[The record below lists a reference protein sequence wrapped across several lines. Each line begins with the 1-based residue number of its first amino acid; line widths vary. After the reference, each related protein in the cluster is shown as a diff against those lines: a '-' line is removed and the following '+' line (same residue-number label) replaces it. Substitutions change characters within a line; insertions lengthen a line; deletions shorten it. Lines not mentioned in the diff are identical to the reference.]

1 VLPTVPELLAVAV
14 TGHYVGVFGPV
25 VLPVIWMALP
35 PLLLAIAA
43 DVAVFGI
50 GGDLL
55 SVVVGAA
62 LTLANGFIANR
73 LEGLKLGRSKRLLTV
88 ATAPFPHNSRCRT
101 APRLP

>member
-1 VLPTVPELLAVAV
+1 MI
-14 TGHYVGVFGPV
+14 GVWGPV
-25 VLPVIWMALP
+25 PLPVIRMARP

-62 LTLANGFIANR
+62 LTLANGF
-73 LEGLKLGRSKRLLTV
+73 
-88 ATAPFPHNSRCRT
+88 
-101 APRLP
+101 APRRIAFRMMPCRFSKSLCFEVGCSLVCRS

>member
-1 VLPTVPELLAVAV
+1 MAVSFGGGGILLPIL
-14 TGHYVGVFGPV
+14 
-25 VLPVIWMALP
+25 LPVIGIART
-35 PLLLAIAA
+35 PLSGTVAA